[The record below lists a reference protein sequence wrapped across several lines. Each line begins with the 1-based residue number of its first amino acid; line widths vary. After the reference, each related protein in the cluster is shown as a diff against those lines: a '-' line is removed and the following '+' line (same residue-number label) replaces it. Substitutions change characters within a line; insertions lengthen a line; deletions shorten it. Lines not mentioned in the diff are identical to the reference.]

1 MNFTRL
7 LELVGDEPVFDSA
20 VLLAGPV
27 NPADLRRQLSR
38 WTKAGRLIQLRRG
51 VYTLAPPYQKIK
63 PHPFLIANRL
73 LPASCVSLQSALDYY
88 GLIPDVVHGVTSV
101 TTRRPHRWQ
110 TPLGDFIFHHIKP
123 AWLRGYRRLEVSQI
137 GRAHV

>member
-27 NPADLRRQLSR
+27 NPADRRRQLSR

-51 VYTLAPPYQKIK
+51 VYTLAPPYQKIT
-63 PHPFLIANRL
+63 PHPFLIAIACPLCQPWIER
-73 LPASCVSLQSALDYY
+73 ATESACRDS
-88 GLIPDVVHGVTSV
+88 I
-101 TTRRPHRWQ
+101 
-110 TPLGDFIFHHIKP
+110 
-123 AWLRGYRRLEVSQI
+123 
-137 GRAHV
+137 